1 VTRNLECGDLS
12 PLWLKRRQGG
22 ALQKTNM
29 KRLILLIIVVVIG
42 GGAALGAWT
51 YSDLHKPFAHTK
63 TGQYIEIP
71 KGTSPSIIVH
81 KLATEGII
89 KHEWPLKLYL
99 KVSGK
104 GSTLKAGEYDFP
116 SPISPIGVLSKLQ
129 QGERRLNRLTI
140 IEGWTRWDIARAMME
155 VPELKLESEGQA
167 LDLMNNINLI
177 SDLDPEAKN
186 LEGYLFP
193 DTYEFSPETTPAQ
206 LIEMMVK
213 RFRNVW
219 KPDWTERARSL
230 SFSPRQ
236 IVTTA
241 SIIETEAKLAAER
254 PLVASVI
261 YNRLKKNIPLAVDS
275 SVIYASKLEGKW
287 RYDGKVY
294 RSDIERRSPYNTRI
308 YAGLPPGPVASPGES
323 SLKAALNPASSEYLY
338 YVRNPDRDDGAHNF
352 YSNGAEFETGVQALR
367 KWERERD
374 ARQ

>member
-1 VTRNLECGDLS
+1 
-12 PLWLKRRQGG
+12 
-22 ALQKTNM
+22 M
-29 KRLILLIIVVVIG
+29 KRLILLIIVLGILAV
-42 GGAALGAWT
+42 AALGTWT
-51 YSDLHKPFAHTK
+51 YSDLRKPVAHSK
-63 TGQYIEIP
+63 AGQYIEIP
-71 KGTSPSIIVH
+71 KGSSPSAIVK
-81 KLATEGII
+81 KLAAEGVI

-99 KVSGK
+99 KSTGA
-104 GSTLKAGEYDFP
+104 GSSLKAGEYDFP
-116 SPISPIGVLSKLQ
+116 SPISPLSVLAKLQ
-129 QGERRLNRLTI
+129 QGERRLNRLTV
-140 IEGWTRWDIARAMME
+140 IEGWTRWDIARAMAQI
-155 VPELKLESEGQA
+155 PELKLTSDAQA
-167 LDLMNNINLI
+167 LDLMNNVSLI
-177 SDLDPEAKN
+177 SDLDPEARN

-213 RFRNVW
+213 RFRSVW

-230 SFSPRQ
+230 NFTPRQ

-241 SIIETEAKLAAER
+241 SIIETEAKLDEER

-261 YNRLKKNIPLAVDS
+261 YNRLRRDIPLAVDS

-294 RSDIERRSPYNTRI
+294 LSDIQRRSPYNTRI

-323 SLKAALNPASSEYLY
+323 SLKAALNPVTSDFLY
-338 YVRNPDRDDGAHNF
+338 YVRNPARDDGAHNF

-374 ARQ
+374 EEEARKKRENSNSGK